1 MDFIHNLINI
11 SFTVPPKVSPFYAE
25 NTLHV
30 GDRASL
36 TCSVTKGDI
45 PLSISWHKDGHSLEP
60 AQKVAITQVDQ
71 FTSIL
76 AIESLTPDHNG
87 NYSCIVRNLA
97 AEVSHTQQLVVNGKQ
112 ACRDTL
118 LVILFYL

>member
-1 MDFIHNLINI
+1 MYDLINV
-11 SFTVPPKVSPFYAE
+11 SFTVPPKVSPFYVE
-25 NTLHV
+25 NSLHV
-30 GDRASL
+30 GDRVSL
-36 TCSVTKGDI
+36 TCSVTKGDV
-45 PLSISWHKDGHSLEP
+45 PLTIRWQKDGHSVEA
-60 AQKVAITQVDQ
+60 AQMVTITLVDQ

-87 NYSCIVRNLA
+87 NYSCIVENAA
-97 AEVSHTQQLVVNGKQ
+97 AEVSHTHQLVVNGKQ